1 MLLSEIARVTHAE
14 FYGQDVS
21 VSSVSTDTR
30 AINSGDLFLAL
41 RGARFDGHDYLA
53 EAVAKACVAVVV
65 DHYVPS
71 LQIPQ
76 LVVVDTRIALGRLAE
91 AWRLQFQQLKV
102 FAITG
107 SCGKTTVKDLLASI
121 CSQVAPTLATLG
133 NLNNDI
139 GVPLTLLRLNET
151 HRFAV
156 LEVGTNAPGEIAY
169 SAQLVHPD
177 AAVITNAEAVH
188 LAGLGNVANVAKEKG
203 AIYHALH
210 QDGFAV
216 INLDD
221 AHGVSWY
228 GEMSVAGKKIIGCA
242 KHFTD
247 FPRGIMPDVWLEN
260 SVVSE
265 QGDYQ
270 FDIVSRDSRV
280 TIHAALPGAHNVTN
294 AMFAAALAKS
304 VNIDNAHIKAGL
316 ENVKS
321 APGRLN
327 LYPLTRCELLLVDD
341 TYNAN
346 PHSVKA
352 AIDFLAQYPEKN
364 KVLILG
370 DMAELGADVQMYHW
384 DVGHWAKKQG
394 INTLFA
400 VGHYAE
406 SIAEGF
412 GEGARCFN
420 TQSELIGLLP
430 QLLIAGMIVLVKG
443 SRSAKMEVV
452 VQAIRTL
459 ERGDA

>member
-53 EAVAKACVAVVV
+53 EAATKACVAVVV

-71 LQIPQ
+71 LQISQ

-91 AWRLQFQQLKV
+91 AWRLQFQQLKMI
-102 FAITG
+102 AITG
-107 SCGKTTVKDLLASI
+107 SCGKTTVKDMLASI

-188 LAGLGNVANVAKEKG
+188 LAGFGNVANVAKEKG

-210 QDGFAV
+210 QDGVAV

-221 AHGVSWY
+221 AHGASWY
-228 GEMSVAGKKIIGCA
+228 GEMSAAGKKIITCA
-242 KHFTD
+242 KHSIHQQGVAPD
-247 FPRGIMPDVWLEN
+247 FWLEN
-260 SVVSE
+260 ITVSE

-270 FDIVSRDSRV
+270 FDIVSRDSSV
-280 TIHAALPGAHNVTN
+280 TIHAALPGEHNVTN
-294 AMFAAALAKS
+294 AMLAAALAKS
-304 VNIDNAHIKAGL
+304 VNIDDAYIKAGL

-327 LYPLTRCELLLVDD
+327 LYPLTRCKLLLVDD

-352 AIDFLAQYPEKN
+352 AIDFLAQYPETN

-370 DMAELGADVQMYHW
+370 DMAELGADVQMYHRE
-384 DVGHWAKKQG
+384 VGQWAKKQG

-406 SIAEGF
+406 SVAEGF
-412 GEGARCFN
+412 GKGARCFN
-420 TQSELIGLLP
+420 TQSELMSVLP
-430 QLLIAGMIVLVKG
+430 QLLMAGTTVLVKG
-443 SRSAKMEVV
+443 SRSAKMEVI
-452 VQAIRTL
+452 VQAIRAL
-459 ERGDA
+459 ERGKT